1 MPNINT
7 PSDHEIR
14 DGLLSQDEK
23 IVNFVF
29 YDENGYRNLIL
40 YYIRKVYNYEVD
52 YDECANMLYLHL
64 LEDDGRRL
72 KQFQGRSSFK
82 TWLCTIAQRLF
93 IKKRKE
99 VIEKSRPEALTN
111 KTLNLSMTTE
121 NQLSAN
127 IDIETVLKSMPNQRY
142 AHVIK
147 KLILEDREPAEVAQT
162 LGVTVDNL
170 YNIKKRAMKAFFI
183 IATK

>member
-52 YDECANMLYLHL
+52 YDECANILYLHL

-72 KQFQGRSSFK
+72 KQFQGRSSLK
-82 TWLCTIAQRLF
+82 TWLCTIAQR
-93 IKKRKE
+93 
-99 VIEKSRPEALTN
+99 LTN

-121 NQLSAN
+121 NQLSAK

-142 AHVIK
+142 AFVIK
-147 KLILEDREPAEVAQT
+147 RLILEDREPAEVAQT

-183 IATK
+183 AATK